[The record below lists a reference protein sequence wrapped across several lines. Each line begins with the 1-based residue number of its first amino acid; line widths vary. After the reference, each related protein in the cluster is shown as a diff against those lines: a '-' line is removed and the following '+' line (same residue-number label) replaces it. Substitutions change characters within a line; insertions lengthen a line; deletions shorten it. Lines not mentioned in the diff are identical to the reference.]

1 MITKESLSRRI
12 VDYFKKA
19 REGDFEVYYV
29 SEEEAYENFLEL
41 LSKKP
46 VGVCMEM
53 AEEVSMMLNEFDLT
67 DPKVNDLYK
76 ECTSIAYDLNHYKV
90 QFEKDKQQES
100 IKNNLIIINW
110 DNCYGICHSCSYSY
124 VIRFFWC

>member
-19 REGDFEVYYV
+19 REGDFEVYYI

-53 AEEVSMMLNEFDLT
+53 AEEISMMLNEFDLT
-67 DPKVNDLYK
+67 DPKMNDLYK
-76 ECTSIAYDLNHYKV
+76 ECSSIAYDLNRYKV
-90 QFEKDKQQES
+90 QFEKDKQQD
-100 IKNNLIIINW
+100 L
-110 DNCYGICHSCSYSY
+110 
-124 VIRFFWC
+124 

>member
-1 MITKESLSRRI
+1 MITKESLSKRI

-46 VGVCMEM
+46 VGVCMEI

-67 DPKVNDLYK
+67 DPKMNDLYK
-76 ECTSIAYDLNHYKV
+76 ECSSIAYDLNHYKF
-90 QFEKDKQQES
+90 QFEKDKQQD
-100 IKNNLIIINW
+100 L
-110 DNCYGICHSCSYSY
+110 
-124 VIRFFWC
+124 

>member
-67 DPKVNDLYK
+67 DPKMNDLYK
-76 ECTSIAYDLNHYKV
+76 ESSSIAYDLNHYKKKKK
-90 QFEKDKQQES
+90 KDKQQD
-100 IKNNLIIINW
+100 L
-110 DNCYGICHSCSYSY
+110 
-124 VIRFFWC
+124 

>member
-12 VDYFKKA
+12 VDYFKNA
-19 REGDFEVYYV
+19 REGDFEVYYI

-67 DPKVNDLYK
+67 DPKMNDLYK
-76 ECTSIAYDLNHYKV
+76 ECSSIAYDLNHYKV
-90 QFEKDKQQES
+90 QFEKDKQQD
-100 IKNNLIIINW
+100 L
-110 DNCYGICHSCSYSY
+110 
-124 VIRFFWC
+124 